1 MNADERWY
9 LREDAYVDPLI
20 NNWYAWPN
28 LIAPVTYSMY
38 MTRTH
43 RRLMSSFVKNAQLH
57 IMANEDPNLAGGGE
71 FVDCSMEQLEQVK
84 ALLARYDSEFAVYG
98 ELAAAVKDLDA
109 LVKQHKS
116 GESMEPLYERVPEM
130 LKGYVE
136 LFMDLFHQPSYRL
149 IEGLL
154 YESRYYDEG
163 LQSLALGIL
172 GSGKSRPFVL
182 STPRLPDDEHLH
194 VQVPFR
200 SEWVDRL
207 FRMRTIPAS
216 LDEIDALFEG
226 IQAEGGLRPRDLF
239 TTTSPASEYSPV
251 TGGVRMRYMGH
262 AGFLIESAECS
273 ILVDPVLANRT
284 EDNAGKTYAH
294 ADLPPKIDYVCIT
307 HNHADHINIE
317 SLLQIRH
324 KVGRV
329 LVPKNNGG
337 TLADPSLRLL
347 LRQIGFDVSEV
358 DDVEEIPV
366 QSGRILSIPF
376 LGEHGDL
383 NIRSKSAWLFELEG
397 RKIYAGADSSNLEPR
412 MYRFLHEIVGDLD
425 VLAIGMECV
434 GAPYTWLYGALT
446 TEVIPKNIK
455 ESRRLNGSGFQSAAM
470 MIEAF
475 KPKHMLIYALG
486 MEPWYS
492 YFMGLAYTD
501 DSEQIVQTSKMV
513 EHCRSIGL
521 PVERL
526 WGKYVLELEAR
537 PRQIPGTPAPQPEAP
552 ELAEV

>member
-1 MNADERWY
+1 MTEDKIWY

-28 LIAPVTYSMY
+28 LIAPVTYAMY

-57 IMANEDPNLAGGGE
+57 IMANQDPNLAGGGE
-71 FVDCSMEQLEQVK
+71 FVDCTMEQLDQVK
-84 ALLARYDSEFAVYG
+84 ALLARYDTEFAVYG
-98 ELAAAVKDLDA
+98 ELAAAIKELDT

-116 GESMEPLYERVPEM
+116 GESMEPLYDRVPEL

-154 YESRYYDEG
+154 YKTRYYDER
-163 LQSLALGIL
+163 LQSLSLGIL
-172 GSGKSRPFVL
+172 ESGAARPFVL
-182 STPRLPDDEHLH
+182 STPRLPDADHLH
-194 VQVPFR
+194 VRVPFR

-207 FRMRTIPAS
+207 FRARTIPLS
-216 LDEIDALFEG
+216 MDEIDALFEG
-226 IQAEGGLRPRDLF
+226 MELEGGLSPRALF
-239 TTTSPASEYSPV
+239 TTTKPLCDYTPV
-251 TGGVRMRYMGH
+251 TRGVRLRYVGH
-262 AGFLIESAECS
+262 AGFLIESPDCS
-273 ILVDPVLANRT
+273 VLIDPVLANRT
-284 EDNAGKTYAH
+284 ADNADKTYAH
-294 ADLPPKIDYVCIT
+294 ADLPAKIDYVCIT

-317 SLLQIRH
+317 TLLQIRH
-324 KVGRV
+324 KVGTV

-347 LRQIGFDVSEV
+347 LRQIGFNVREV
-358 DDVEEIPV
+358 DDVDEIPV
-366 QSGRILSIPF
+366 PSGRIVSIPF

-383 NIRSKSAWLFELEG
+383 NIRSKSAWYFELEG

-412 MYRFLHEIVGDLD
+412 MYQFLHDLTGDLD
-425 VLAIGMECV
+425 ILAIGMECV

-455 ESRRLNGSGFQSAAM
+455 ESRRLRGSGFRSAAM
-470 MIEAF
+470 MVESF
-475 KPKHMLIYALG
+475 RPKQMLIYALG

-501 DSEQIVQTSKMV
+501 ESEQIIQTSQMV
-513 EHCRSIGL
+513 EHCKSIGL

-526 WGKYVLELEAR
+526 CGKYMIELEPLTNSQYGA
-537 PRQIPGTPAPQPEAP
+537 QTSPAEATA
-552 ELAEV
+552 LVDA